1 MRVAYSPYKANT
13 LMNKIDSIHTSNYS
27 QSAASFYWHDYE
39 TFGTDPQRDRPV
51 QFAGIRTDAEFNVI
65 DDPLVLYC
73 KPTPDCLPQPD
84 ACVITG
90 ITPQQA
96 EQKGLCEAEFIN
108 LIHEQLA
115 QPNTCTLGYNNLRF
129 DDEVTRNCLYR
140 NFYDP
145 YAREWQNGNSR
156 WDLIDVI
163 RAARALRP
171 DGIIWPI
178 NDDGKPSLRL
188 DQLTIANGIVHEAAH
203 DALSDVYATIG
214 IAKVVK
220 QAQPKLFN
228 FLMQHR
234 LKAKVLEL
242 LQLGNWQPVVHI
254 SGRYSGD
261 KNCLAIVLPICKHPS
276 NNNGVIVY
284 DLSIDPAPMLSLSIT
299 EIQQRLFT
307 ATKDL
312 PEGVA
317 RIPLK
322 TVHIN
327 KCPVLAPIS
336 VIRAEDAQRLALD
349 LESCRANID
358 KIKAATDLF
367 AKLIAVFSDHAYT
380 NETLDPDLAIYSG
393 GFFSDADKQKM
404 AKIRL
409 SSPEQLATSKVT
421 FTDSRLSEMLFRY
434 RARNYPQTLNGEEQ
448 VRWKTLCHQRLTG
461 QLPGA
466 SITFDAF
473 DARLKEL
480 RESQDSRT
488 DIIDELAAYAS
499 KLR

>member
-1 MRVAYSPYKANT
+1 
-13 LMNKIDSIHTSNYS
+13 MNKTESVKLSERS
-27 QSAASFYWHDYE
+27 EGAESFYWHDYE

-51 QFAGIRTDAEFNVI
+51 QFAGLRTDADFNII
-65 DDPLVLYC
+65 DEPLVVYC
-73 KPTPDCLPQPD
+73 KPTTDCLPQPD

-90 ITPQQA
+90 ITPQLA
-96 EQKGLCEAEFIN
+96 EEKGVCEAEFIK

-156 WDLIDVI
+156 WDLIDVL

-171 DGIIWPI
+171 EGINWPV
-178 NDDGKPSLRL
+178 NDEGKPSLRL
-188 DQLTIANGIVHEAAH
+188 DQLTVANGIVHESAH
-203 DALSDVYATIG
+203 DALSDVIATIG

-220 QAQPKLFN
+220 HAQPKLFN

-234 LKAKVLEL
+234 LKPKVIEL
-242 LQLGNWQPVVHI
+242 LQLGSDQPVVHI
-254 SGRYSGD
+254 SGKYTVD
-261 KNCLAIVLPICKHPS
+261 KNCLAIVLPICKHPT

-284 DLSIDPAPMLSLSIT
+284 DLSIDPEPMLSLSVT

-336 VIRAEDAQRLALD
+336 VIKPEDAQRLVIDLD
-349 LESCRANID
+349 LCQANIA
-358 KIKAATDLF
+358 KIKATTDLS
-367 AKLIAVFSDHAYT
+367 AKLMAVFSDHAYDDRGY
-380 NETLDPDLAIYSG
+380 DPDLAIYSG

-404 AKIRL
+404 AKIRS
-409 SSPEQLATSKVT
+409 SSPEQLAASDVT
-421 FTDSRLSEMLFRY
+421 FTDPRLSEMLFRY
-434 RARNYPQTLNGEEQ
+434 RARNYPHTLNADEQLRWQTLCQ
-448 VRWKTLCHQRLTG
+448 QRLTG
-461 QLPGA
+461 QVPGA
-466 SITFDAF
+466 SIAF
-473 DARLKEL
+473 EAYEARLQAL
-480 RESQDSRT
+480 RDSHDSRT
-488 DIIDELAAYAS
+488 DIIEALEAYGLA
-499 KLR
+499 LR

>member
-1 MRVAYSPYKANT
+1 
-13 LMNKIDSIHTSNYS
+13 MNKTDSLQTLERS
-27 QSAASFYWHDYE
+27 QCAASFYWHDYE

-51 QFAGIRTDAEFNVI
+51 QFAGVRTDEDFNVI
-65 DDPLVLYC
+65 DEPLVVYC

-90 ITPQQA
+90 ITPQLA
-96 EQKGLCEAEFIN
+96 EQKGVCEAEFIS

-156 WDLIDVI
+156 WDLIDVL

-171 DGIIWPI
+171 EGINWPI
-178 NDDGKPSLRL
+178 NDEGKPSLRL

-203 DALSDVYATIG
+203 DALSDVHATIG

-234 LKAKVLEL
+234 LKPKVLEL
-242 LQLGNWQPVVHI
+242 LQLGSYQPVVHV
-254 SGRYSGD
+254 SGKYTVD
-261 KNCLAIVLPICKHPS
+261 KNCLAIVLPICKHPT
-276 NNNGVIVY
+276 NNNGIIVY
-284 DLSIDPAPMLSLSIT
+284 DLSIDPEPMLSLTVT

-336 VIRAEDAQRLALD
+336 VIKPEDAQRLAIDFAL
-349 LESCRANID
+349 CQANIA
-358 KIKAATDLF
+358 KIKSATDLS
-367 AKLIAVFSDHAYT
+367 AKLMAVFSDHAYQDQGY
-380 NETLDPDLAIYSG
+380 DPDLAIYSG
-393 GFFSDADKQKM
+393 GFFSDADKHKM
-404 AKIRL
+404 AKIR
-409 SSPEQLATSKVT
+409 SSTPEQLAASEVT
-421 FTDSRLSEMLFRY
+421 FTDPRLSEMLFRY
-434 RARNYPQTLNGEEQ
+434 RARNYPHTLTADEQLRWQTLCQ
-448 VRWKTLCHQRLTG
+448 QRLTG
-461 QLPGA
+461 QVPGA
-466 SITFDAF
+466 SITFEAYE
-473 DARLKEL
+473 ARLQEL
-480 RESQDSRT
+480 RDSAGSRVDMIEALT
-488 DIIDELAAYAS
+488 AYAIA
-499 KLR
+499 LC